1 MSDKSVPVPS
11 GAAPGPFSG
20 HFTRE
25 SAKRSYAWQEIPPD
39 ETHDPDLYR
48 GVIIRRIMAYVIDIL
63 VVLGLYIVVTPVLWV
78 VSLLTL
84 GLLAPLSVVVATLI
98 PMAYHTATIG
108 GPRNATVGQLI
119 MRLEVRRWDGG
130 RPGYVQA
137 GVQTALFYLSLGTGI
152 LLLGFLLALFNVR
165 RRCLHDVLS
174 GTVLV
179 NSDRVNIL

>member
-1 MSDKSVPVPS
+1 MSDKSVPVPT

-20 HFTRE
+20 HFNKESTR
-25 SAKRSYAWQEIPPD
+25 RSFAWQELPPD
-39 ETHDPDLYR
+39 ETHDPELFR
-48 GVIIRRIMAYVIDIL
+48 GVIVRRIMAYLIDFLI
-63 VVLGLYIVVTPVLWV
+63 VVGLYIVVTPVLWL

-84 GLLAPLSVVVATLI
+84 GLLAPLSVIIATLI

-137 GVQTALFYLSLGTGI
+137 GVQTILFYLSLGSGI
-152 LLLGFLLALFNVR
+152 LLLGFLLALFDAR
-165 RRCLHDVLS
+165 RRCLHDLLS

-179 NSDRVNIL
+179 NSDRVDIL

>member
-11 GAAPGPFSG
+11 GSVPGPFSG
-20 HFTRE
+20 HFTKE
-25 SAKRSYAWQEIPPD
+25 SAKRSFAWQDIPPD
-39 ETHDPDLYR
+39 ETHDPDLFR
-48 GVIIRRIMAYVIDIL
+48 GVIIRRILAYLIDLL
-63 VVLGLYIVVTPVLWV
+63 VVVGLSVVAGSVLGL

-84 GLLAPLSVVVATLI
+84 GLFAPLSVLIVTLI
-98 PMAYHTATIG
+98 PLAYHTATIG

-137 GVQTALFYLSLGTGI
+137 GVQTILFYLSLGTGI
-152 LLLGFLLALFNVR
+152 LLLGFLLALFDAR
-165 RRCLHDVLS
+165 RRCLHDLLS

-179 NSDRVNIL
+179 NSDRVDIL